1 MLELCTCQHLCPYA
15 IRDPRY
21 GNLAT
26 HSISIPSLDP
36 CLEVFCVIYSNVLVD
51 MVESVSCPSSDLQY
65 MCIPL
70 CVGVKSQHDV
80 IEAHCYGADK
90 GREDIAGQ

>member
-1 MLELCTCQHLCPYA
+1 
-15 IRDPRY
+15 
-21 GNLAT
+21 
-26 HSISIPSLDP
+26 
-36 CLEVFCVIYSNVLVD
+36 

-90 GREDIAGQ
+90 GREHIAGQ